1 MASILAV
8 IADNRGAA
16 PRRGNT
22 EDTSYVE
29 RTMTNASLT
38 MYTTA
43 WCGYC
48 HRLKTVLKAAGIGYD
63 EVDIEQDAAAAEFV
77 GSVNGGNH
85 TVPTLKFVDGSTLT
99 NPGAKDIEAKLAQLA
114 G

>member
-1 MASILAV
+1 MS
-8 IADNRGAA
+8 
-16 PRRGNT
+16 
-22 EDTSYVE
+22 
-29 RTMTNASLT
+29 NASLT
-38 MYTTA
+38 MYCTP

-48 HRLKTVLKAAGIGYD
+48 QRLKTVLKASGISYD

-85 TVPTLKFVDGSTLT
+85 TVPTIKFADGSTLT
-99 NPGAKDIEAKLAQLA
+99 NPGANEIKAKLAELA